1 MSASSPAA
9 SRPSARRAL
18 VSALHALRARPAAL
32 ALLFVPCLLRLIPV
46 YDGLTR
52 VLPPLA
58 YWAVAA
64 PLCLALF
71 VLLRVGSLLVCV
83 RVLVRGEPPRL
94 GTLFAPFTWGVRRG
108 LLPALAVVLLVP
120 VFFVLSSL
128 PIALLAYLLPSLASV
143 FFALFLAPLLMSLYM
158 PVALARSEGACG
170 VRGLVRGMR
179 GRRGPLLA
187 LVLLLF
193 LLPALLVLLPY
204 LPEIFSTGN
213 GALVDVRLGP
223 LAALKTFSL
232 GKVVRFLF
240 LSLTSVLLDASLVFL
255 FEQPCG
261 EKARVRS
268 LRLRPVRLSPLD
280 PVRAALRSFTARP
293 LALPGVLALLFL
305 ARSLPDNGFD
315 LFGMAYFNLPHPLDH
330 LLNLSLALIKW
341 MGFLCAL
348 HLMRTAF
355 VRRERLTIRA
365 FTAPL
370 AWPRAWLLAAVTQ
383 LVALL
388 LASAGR
394 HLSPLHEA
402 AAPPLNVLLFFAQG
416 ILTLPFLSFALPLI
430 EFTRGRA
437 RLRDAAVCLRRR
449 VVPLVVTL
457 LVTDG
462 LFYLL
467 SSMPVFELLL
477 QSPSSVYYEA
487 LPVPVWLSALA
498 LLVAA
503 LRLTAL
509 SFLYQ
514 EAELPHARR
523 RFSALRP
530 VPLSASGRAGRAGRA
545 GSARTHLRT
554 H

>member
-1 MSASSPAA
+1 MSASPSAA
-9 SRPSARRAL
+9 SRPSASRAL
-18 VSALHALRARPAAL
+18 ASALHALSARPAAL

-46 YDGLTR
+46 YDGLAR

-58 YWAVAA
+58 YWLLAV
-64 PLCLALF
+64 PLCLSLS
-71 VLLRVGSLLVCV
+71 VLLRVGSLHACAS
-83 RVLVRGEPPRL
+83 VLVRGEPPRL
-94 GTLFAPFTWGVRRG
+94 GALFAPFTWGVRRG
-108 LLPALAVVLLVP
+108 LLPAFAVVLLAP
-120 VFFVLSSL
+120 ALFVLSAL
-128 PIALLAYLLPSLASV
+128 PIALLAYLLPSLTPV
-143 FFALFLAPLLMSLYM
+143 FCALFLAPLLMSLYM
-158 PVALARSEGACG
+158 PVAIARSEGACG
-170 VRGLVRGMR
+170 VRGLMRGTR
-179 GRRGPLLA
+179 GRRGSLLA
-187 LVLLLF
+187 LVLLLA
-193 LLPALLVLLPY
+193 LLPALIVLLPY
-204 LPEIFSTGN
+204 LPKIFSTGN

-223 LAALKTFSL
+223 LAELKAFSL
-232 GKVVRFLF
+232 GTVVRFLF
-240 LSLTSVLLDASLVFL
+240 TSLTTVLLDASLVFL

-261 EKARVRS
+261 GKARVRP
-268 LRLRPVRLSPLD
+268 LRPLPARLSPLD

-330 LLNLSLALIKW
+330 LLNFSLAIIRW
-341 MGFLCAL
+341 MCFLCAL

-383 LVALL
+383 LVVLP
-388 LASAGR
+388 LANAGR
-394 HLSPLHEA
+394 HLSLLHEA
-402 AAPPLNVLLFFAQG
+402 AAPPLNVLLFFAQW

-437 RLRDAAVCLRRR
+437 RLWDAAVCLRRR
-449 VVPLVVTL
+449 ALPLVVTL

-462 LFYLL
+462 LFCLL

-477 QSPSSVYYEA
+477 RSPSSVYYDA

-503 LRLTAL
+503 LRFTAL
-509 SFLYQ
+509 TFFYQ

-530 VPLSASGRAGRAGRA
+530 VPLSASGSAGRAGRA
-545 GSARTHLRT
+545 RTHLRT
-554 H
+554 R